1 MNLWTKLQKIQ
12 EAFSTKTFTREAI
25 VSLVGFFGWT
35 VSDPAW
41 LFATDENGD
50 EYLFL
55 PLHLSVV
62 AQVVHLPVTLPYQ
75 VYAEIDDN
83 TYGNLNGYR
92 VYR

>member
-12 EAFSTKTFTREAI
+12 EAFSTKAFTREAI
-25 VSLVGFFGWT
+25 VSLVGFLGWT
-35 VSDPAW
+35 VSAPAW

-55 PLHLSVV
+55 P
-62 AQVVHLPVTLPYQ
+62 ATLPYQ
-75 VYAEIDDN
+75 VCAEIDDN